1 MTLYTAI
8 TFLSFS
14 SLSHASLIEVQPIS
28 YVFDQSTDRG
38 TYEYHDVTGN
48 ELTDGL
54 YGADNWR
61 LDLGSG
67 HADEWV
73 GWVEKPIVNIDFTL
87 KADDVIK
94 LISIGSVQDSGSGIA
109 LPNISIFSR
118 NTTQDS
124 WSFLNQELV
133 PYSAGNNGS
142 HRIYDF
148 DGLSI
153 TDQFVRIQ
161 ANWSLNGRWTFID
174 EVDFYTNN
182 INVPEPSTFALFA
195 LGVMGITAR
204 RLIKS
209 RK

>member
-1 MTLYTAI
+1 MIFKFLKNMTLFTAI
-8 TFLSFS
+8 TFSSFS

-67 HADEWV
+67 HAEEWV
-73 GWVEKPIVNIDFTL
+73 GWVEKPVVNIDFTL

-133 PYSAGNNGS
+133 PYSAE
-142 HRIYDF
+142 IMVLIVF
-148 DGLSI
+148 MTL
-153 TDQFVRIQ
+153 
-161 ANWSLNGRWTFID
+161 
-174 EVDFYTNN
+174 
-182 INVPEPSTFALFA
+182 
-195 LGVMGITAR
+195 MG
-204 RLIKS
+204 
-209 RK
+209 